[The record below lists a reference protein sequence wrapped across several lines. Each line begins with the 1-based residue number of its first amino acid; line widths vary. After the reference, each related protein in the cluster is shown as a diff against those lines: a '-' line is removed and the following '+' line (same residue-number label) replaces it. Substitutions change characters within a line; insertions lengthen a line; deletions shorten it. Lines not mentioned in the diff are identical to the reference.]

1 MVRVI
6 IRSNFMSALRFYLE
20 NAPHKEGS
28 LSLDRKKKT
37 MENEAMIISKDLKV
51 ELPSHEAPLL
61 PPKHS
66 CLCSPTTHTGSFRWR
81 LHRAVSLHRAKSIS
95 STACHHSQSEV
106 TQTSNMLTQNS
117 AVDAQ

>member
-1 MVRVI
+1 MRLT
-6 IRSNFMSALRFYLE
+6 R
-20 NAPHKEGS
+20 KE
-28 LSLDRKKKT
+28 DRKKKT

-66 CLCSPTTHTGSFRWR
+66 CLCSPTTHTGSFRCR